1 MHSSIGDT
9 MTAIE
14 LTPEAR
20 TLLDFLL
27 LNDAHD
33 YLRSALIGYQLLV
46 HEFGPGIVVE
56 FAMNCDCT
64 TPMLKLY
71 MDNISDDALARIDHI
86 HETMRYLMPRNVCTP
101 CDDII
106 LTAVELL

>member
-1 MHSSIGDT
+1 MHSSIYDT

-20 TLLDFLL
+20 ALLEYLL
-27 LNDAHD
+27 HNNADD
-33 YLRSALIGYQLLV
+33 YIRSALIGYQLLV

-64 TPMLKLY
+64 TPMLRLC
-71 MDNISDDALARIDHI
+71 MDDISDDALARIDHI
-86 HETMRYLMPRNVCTP
+86 HETMRHLMPATYAHHVM
-101 CDDII
+101 I
-106 LTAVELL
+106 LY

>member
-1 MHSSIGDT
+1 MHSSIDDT

-27 LNDAHD
+27 HNDAHD

-64 TPMLKLY
+64 TPMLRLC
-71 MDNISDDALARIDHI
+71 MDDMSDDALARIDHI
-86 HETMRYLMPRNVCTP
+86 HETMRHLMPATYAHHVMVT
-101 CDDII
+101 
-106 LTAVELL
+106 T

>member
-1 MHSSIGDT
+1 MHSSIDDT

-27 LNDAHD
+27 HNDAHD

-46 HEFGPGIVVE
+46 HEFGPGITVE
-56 FAMNCDCT
+56 FAMNCDCS
-64 TPMLKLY
+64 TPMLRLH
-71 MDNISDDALARIDHI
+71 MDDMPDDVMARIDRI
-86 HETMRYLMPRNVCTP
+86 CETMRHLMPATYAHHVM
-101 CDDII
+101 
-106 LTAVELL
+106 VSY